1 VFNSVGIYHSL
12 RSSKISMP
20 DLIEQEY
27 IQERLHQINE
37 ALDGG
42 MFVYVRK
49 LLQDMSAYDL
59 ALFLESSPAKS
70 RAVLWQLIDA
80 EHHGEVLEELNE
92 EVRKGILQSMRPEK
106 LAAVAEGMDVDDL
119 AEVLRTL
126 PDTVYRK
133 VLDSMDS
140 QDRTRVET
148 ALSYDKETAGGIM
161 NTDTITLQ
169 PEVSVD
175 VVLRYLRLKGQLPE
189 ATDSFYVVDRSNH
202 FIGAVSLASIITA
215 NPEVIISK
223 LIDAEIQAVQANMS
237 EHDVA
242 QLFEKHD
249 WFSAPVIDKKGHLLG
264 RITIDDVID
273 IIREDA
279 EHSMM
284 SMAGLD
290 DEADTFAP
298 VLKSTKQRS
307 LWLGVNLITAL
318 FAVAVTSMFEGLFQQ
333 LAILAVLNSLVP
345 SMGGVAG
352 NQTLTLVIR
361 GMALGH
367 VGNSNAR
374 ALLHK
379 EVAIGFL
386 NGIIWAL
393 LIASVVA
400 IWKHDFMLGVVIAF
414 AMLMNMTAA
423 GLAGVAIPLLLKRF
437 NIDPALAGSVI
448 ITTVTDVVGIFAF
461 LGTATL
467 LLT

>member
-1 VFNSVGIYHSL
+1 MSET
-12 RSSKISMP
+12 
-20 DLIEQEY
+20 IEQEN
-27 IQERLHQINE
+27 IHQTLHQVNQ

-49 LLQDMSAYDL
+49 LLQGMSAYDL
-59 ALFLESSPAKS
+59 ALILESSTARS
-70 RAVLWQLIDA
+70 RPILWQLIDV
-80 EHHGEVLEELNE
+80 EYHGEVLEELNE

-106 LAAVAEGMDVDDL
+106 LAAVAEGMDVDDI

-126 PDTVYRK
+126 PDAVYRK
-133 VLDSMDS
+133 VLNSMDS
-140 QDRTRVET
+140 QDRSRIET
-148 ALSYDKETAGGIM
+148 ALSYDEDTAGGIM
-161 NTDTITLQ
+161 NTDTITLR
-169 PEVSVD
+169 PEVSVEM
-175 VVLRYLRLKGQLPE
+175 VLRYLRLKGQLPE
-189 ATDSFYVVDRSNH
+189 ATDSFYVVDRNNL
-202 FIGAVSLASIITA
+202 FIGAVSLAAIITA
-215 NPEVIISK
+215 QPSTIIST
-223 LIDAEIQAVQANMS
+223 LINAEIEAVQADMGGQ
-237 EHDVA
+237 EVA
-242 QLFEKHD
+242 QLFERHD
-249 WFSAPVIDKKGHLLG
+249 WFSAPIIDQSGHLLG

-273 IIREDA
+273 IIRENA

-298 VLKSTKQRS
+298 VIKSTKQRS

-318 FAVAVTSMFEGLFQQ
+318 LAVAVTSMFEDIFQQ

-367 VGNSNAR
+367 VGDSNAR
-374 ALLHK
+374 ALLNK
-379 EVAIGFL
+379 EIAIGFL
-386 NGIIWAL
+386 NGVIWAL
-393 LIASVVA
+393 LIATFVS
-400 IWKHDFMLGVVIAF
+400 IWKQDLMLGGVIAI

-423 GLAGVAIPLLLKRF
+423 GLAGVSIPLMLKRL